1 MKSRKFST
9 LALCCLFQKTKQ
21 ALEARISQDNPGGGS
36 KGGLLKFTGQ
46 VFILEFNLVWI
57 LMMSALI
64 EIDFVL
70 IMSSLSILT
79 RMT

>member
-9 LALCCLFQKTKQ
+9 LALGCPFQKTKQ

-36 KGGLLKFTGQ
+36 EGGLLKFTGQ

-64 EIDFVL
+64 EIDFYAYKV
-70 IMSSLSILT
+70 
-79 RMT
+79 

>member
-9 LALCCLFQKTKQ
+9 LALRYPFQKTKQ
-21 ALEARISQDNPGGGS
+21 ALETKVSRSNPGGDS

-46 VFILEFNLVWI
+46 VFILEFNLVRI

-64 EIDFVL
+64 EIDFYAYKV
-70 IMSSLSILT
+70 
-79 RMT
+79 

>member
-9 LALCCLFQKTKQ
+9 LALGCPFQKTKQ
-21 ALEARISQDNPGGGS
+21 ALDARISQDNPGGGS

-46 VFILEFNLVWI
+46 VFILEFNLVRI

-64 EIDFVL
+64 GIDFYA
-70 IMSSLSILT
+70 
-79 RMT
+79 